1 MHSNSITFCLW
12 FDGQA
17 KEAATFYSS
26 VFEKSKIKVENQ
38 MVVNF
43 ELNGTKFM
51 GLNGGPMYKIN
62 PSISFFV
69 NCPTI
74 EEVDTIWDKL
84 LVGGKVL
91 MAIDKY
97 PWSERYGWL
106 QDRFGLTW
114 QISIATDGD
123 GQQKIRPSFLFTNH
137 QFGKA
142 EEAINFYTSIFKD
155 SNTDLLYH
163 YPESEEHS
171 GKVLYAEFQLNQ
183 QPFIAMDG
191 PGVHD
196 YSFNEA
202 ISLVISCETQDE
214 IDEYWEKLISDGGQ
228 EGMCGWLRD
237 RFGVSWQ
244 VVPSILGK
252 LMSNPDTAGR
262 VMRVLMKMKK
272 FDIDTLLNA

>member
-1 MHSNSITFCLW
+1 
-12 FDGQA
+12 
-17 KEAATFYSS
+17 
-26 VFEKSKIKVENQ
+26 
-38 MVVNF
+38 MVVTF

-51 GLNGGPMYKIN
+51 GLNGGPMFKIN

-84 LVGGKVL
+84 LAGGKAL

-106 QDRFGLTW
+106 QDKFGLTW
-114 QISIATDGD
+114 QISIANDGD
-123 GQQKIRPSFLFTNH
+123 TKLKIRPSFLFTNQ

-155 SNTDLLYH
+155 SKTDLLFH

-191 PGVHD
+191 PGVHQ

-202 ISLVISCETQDE
+202 VSLVIHCDTQAE
-214 IDEYWEKLISDGGQ
+214 IDEYWEKLTSDGGQ
-228 EGMCGWLRD
+228 EGVCGWLRD

-244 VVPSILGK
+244 VVPSALGK
-252 LMSNPDTAGR
+252 LMSNPEKAGR
-262 VMRVLMKMKK
+262 VMQAVMKMKK
-272 FDIDTLLNA
+272 FDIDTLKNA